1 MTFWQSFIAL
11 MPFVAAAVLFFG
23 VGYPAVMVVIYKASG
38 SRLSIREIMK
48 RI

>member
-23 VGYPAVMVVIYKASG
+23 VGYPIAMIVIYKARG

-48 RI
+48 KI

>member
-1 MTFWQSFIAL
+1 MTFWQCFISL
-11 MPFVAAAVLFFG
+11 MPFVLAAGLFFG
-23 VGYPAVMVVIYKASG
+23 VVYPAVMIVIYKLGG